1 MVPNVPLSSPSFS
14 IIIPVGPGRDART
27 ALGSLAAAGLS
38 AGDEL
43 IVVGDGHLPNVDTHL
58 VEGLPVRVLQTPT
71 KGGANAARNLGAAA
85 ARNQW
90 LAFLDD
96 DDAYLSDALARMRK
110 AVALSVAGSLSP
122 PVAASQVALP
132 PPVAFSL
139 KWRCVSGR
147 RQWFSRRPAVLS
159 ERHLWRRN
167 VAGGCSSLLVRK
179 DALDRIG
186 GFDATMPA
194 MQDWDVWLRI
204 ARLGPIHTVSEPCI
218 LYHDHAG
225 PRISTNLEARMAG
238 FARLL
243 EKHGTNWPARVV
255 AFHRSR
261 LAAWR
266 WRVGRSSLMEIM
278 EPHAPLASV
287 LFALQAIAA
296 KLYSSR
302 S

>member
-1 MVPNVPLSSPSFS
+1 MVPNVPLSSPNIS

-27 ALGSLAAAGLS
+27 ALGSLAAAG
-38 AGDEL
+38 AGDEV
-43 IVVGDGHLPNVDTHL
+43 IVVGDGHLPDLYTHFGK
-58 VEGLPVRVLQTPT
+58 GLPLRVLQTPI
-71 KGGANAARNLGAAA
+71 KGGANAARNLGAATA
-85 ARNQW
+85 ENHW

-110 AVALSVAGSLSP
+110 AVALSSTGSLSP
-122 PVAASQVALP
+122 PVAPSPVALP

-139 KWRCVSGR
+139 GWRIASGR
-147 RQWFSRRPAVLS
+147 RQWFARRPAVLS
-159 ERHLWRRN
+159 ERHLRRRN

-179 DALDRIG
+179 EALDRIG

-194 MQDWDVWLRI
+194 MQDWDVWLRL
-204 ARLGPIHTVSEPCI
+204 ARMGPIHTLAEPCV

-225 PRISTNLEARMAG
+225 PRISTNLDARIAG
-238 FARLL
+238 FERLL
-243 EKHGTNWPARVV
+243 QKYGSDWSARVV

-266 WRVGRSSLMEIM
+266 WRNGLGPLLGIL
-278 EPHAPLASV
+278 EPRAPLASV